1 MISVII
7 ATRNDQR
14 RLART
19 LTALVPSAV
28 DGLVRQ
34 VIVAD
39 SGSSDSTLEIADDA
53 GAVVVKGPLAQACAS
68 AKEDWLLIL
77 DPGARLADGWER
89 TAHDHIVRIA
99 RPGVIRLGHR
109 RGLLGMMSPAPA
121 VGLLIRKAEA
131 ASEGGLGDMV
141 RAARDAVGLK
151 VGVSYLA

>member
-14 RLART
+14 RLGRT
-19 LTALVPSAV
+19 LAALVPSAV

-39 SGSSDSTLEIADDA
+39 GGSSDATLEVADDA
-53 GAVVVKGPLAQACAS
+53 GAVVLKGPLAEACAA
-68 AKEDWLLIL
+68 AKEAWLLIL
-77 DPGARLADGWER
+77 DPGAKLADGWER
-89 TAHDHIVRIA
+89 AAHDHIVAVA

-121 VGLLIRKAEA
+121 VGLLIRKAEVA
-131 ASEGGLGDMV
+131 GEGGLGDMV
-141 RAARDAVGLK
+141 RAARDAVGLR
-151 VGVSYLA
+151 VGVSYLT

>member
-1 MISVII
+1 MISVVI

-14 RLART
+14 RLGRT

-39 SGSSDSTLEIADDA
+39 LGSTDATLEIADDA
-53 GAVVVKGPLAQACAS
+53 GAVVTKGSLADACAA

-77 DPGARLADGWER
+77 DPGAKLADGWER
-89 TAHDHIVRIA
+89 AAHDHIVGVA

-121 VGLLIRKAEA
+121 VGLLIRKAEVA
-131 ASEGGLGDMV
+131 GEGGLGDMV

-151 VGVSYLA
+151 GGVSYTS